1 MEVGFLNVTL
11 SAPNAICGRRVTSDD
26 SEWGMLWWCAVVV
39 MVVPQRRQK
48 IVSLAVEQRR
58 CCRTRSRRSMEVLVE
73 GWEERCGTSATN
85 SCFNRGGRD
94 PPGVKTQKTKFSSTN
109 YFKLQVC
116 QGTLVKLTHCSNSQP
131 STPISRFVAWFN
143 HLLPIHVLAFFF
155 FLNFIHRPKKPKK
168 IFRFTTTTGKKLKT
182 KNGRRHSHQVRHRS
196 QSRP

>member
-1 MEVGFLNVTL
+1 MGPLRPIREFVF
-11 SAPNAICGRRVTSDD
+11 P
-26 SEWGMLWWCAVVV
+26 E
-39 MVVPQRRQK
+39 
-48 IVSLAVEQRR
+48 
-58 CCRTRSRRSMEVLVE
+58 SRGPGSP
-73 GWEERCGTSATN
+73 
-85 SCFNRGGRD
+85 RGED
-94 PPGVKTQKTKFSSTN
+94 PKKFSSTN

-143 HLLPIHVLAFFF
+143 HLLPIHVLALFF